1 MMVGSTLGSILSG
14 VTSTLSFLYFGLVLD
29 DLNMVEVDVDS
40 IMRVLIWY
48 GVIVVVSSVLCY
60 FERLL
65 LGYFAGN
72 DRK

>member
-1 MMVGSTLGSILSG
+1 MMVESIIGSILSG

-48 GVIVVVSSVLCY
+48 GVIILASSVFCY

-72 DRK
+72 DG